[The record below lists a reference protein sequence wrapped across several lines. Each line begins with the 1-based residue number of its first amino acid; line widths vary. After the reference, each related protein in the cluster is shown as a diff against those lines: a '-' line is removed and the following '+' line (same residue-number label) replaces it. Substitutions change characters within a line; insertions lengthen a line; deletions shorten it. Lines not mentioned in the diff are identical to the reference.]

1 MKKFLV
7 VVAYIVLSIFLVLCL
22 FLLLTKL
29 LDKEDITTSNSV
41 IKEEEIKKESPKKL
55 SLLMVGDALI
65 HNAVYNDAKQAD
77 NSYDFKKM
85 FAKVKPLTEGY
96 DLKFYN
102 QESILGG
109 TEIGLSTYPRFN
121 SPKEVGD
128 AFLDMGFNLVS
139 LANNHTLDRGEEGII
154 SSLNYWKDKNVLTA
168 GSYESLES
176 RNNPII
182 KSKNGISYALLAY
195 TTVTNGLTRPEGKE
209 YYLNVYDETQVKKDI
224 ELLRDKVDLL
234 LVSMHFGTEYS
245 LKQNEEQEKIA
256 NYLASLGVDIV
267 IGHHPHVIEP
277 ITYID
282 NTLVIYSLGNFI
294 SGQLTV
300 DQLTGLMVGVDVIK
314 EKDQPIKLVNLRAD
328 LTYTKTK
335 NSTTNAFEYEV
346 IPYNELTDDILKNK
360 EEHKQKYIDVIQS
373 LGVDIKIN

>member
-29 LDKEDITTSNSV
+29 LDKEDITTSNSA

-65 HNAVYNDAKQAD
+65 HNAVYNNAKQAD
-77 NSYDFKKM
+77 NSYDFKKI

-139 LANNHTLDRGEEGII
+139 LANNHTLDRGEAGII
-154 SSLNYWKDKNVLTA
+154 SSLNYWKDKDVLTA

>member
-154 SSLNYWKDKNVLTA
+154 SSLNYWKDKDVLTA

-256 NYLASLGVDIV
+256 NYLASLSVDIV

-314 EKDQPIKLVNLRAD
+314 EKHQPIKLVNLRAD

>member
-139 LANNHTLDRGEEGII
+139 LANNHTLDRGEAGII
-154 SSLNYWKDKNVLTA
+154 SSLNYWKDKDVLTA

-314 EKDQPIKLVNLRAD
+314 EKDKQIKLVNLRAD

-335 NSTTNAFEYEV
+335 NPITNEFEYEV

>member
-154 SSLNYWKDKNVLTA
+154 SSLNYWKDKDVLTA

-182 KSKNGISYALLAY
+182 KSKNGINYALLAY
-195 TTVTNGLTRPEGKE
+195 TTVTNGLTRPAGKE

-314 EKDQPIKLVNLRAD
+314 EQDKPIKLVNLRAD

-335 NSTTNAFEYEV
+335 NPITNKFEYEV

>member
-139 LANNHTLDRGEEGII
+139 LANNHTLDRGEAGII
-154 SSLNYWKDKNVLTA
+154 SSLNYWKDKDVLTA

-335 NSTTNAFEYEV
+335 NPITNEFEYEV